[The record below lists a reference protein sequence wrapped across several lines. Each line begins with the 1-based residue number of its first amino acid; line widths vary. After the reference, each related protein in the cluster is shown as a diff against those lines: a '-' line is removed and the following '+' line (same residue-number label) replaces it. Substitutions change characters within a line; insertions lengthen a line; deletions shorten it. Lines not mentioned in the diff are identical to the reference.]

1 MSYLRSL
8 IMKKNDILL
17 IGILLLI
24 VAIWWGGSWWAG
36 RGVVAS
42 QVLIWQDTVLVGTY
56 QLNGNQNVI
65 LPIDSNYGHNK
76 MIIENGSVRMLEADC
91 PDQVCVHTAPISKP
105 GQTIVCLPNRVV
117 IEITG
122 SGEVL
127 IDDISQ

>member
-1 MSYLRSL
+1 M
-8 IMKKNDILL
+8 IKKNDILL
-17 IGILLLI
+17 ICILLLI

-36 RGVVAS
+36 RGVMAS
-42 QVLIWQDTVLVGTY
+42 QVLIWQDKVLVGTY
-56 QLNGNQNVI
+56 PLNRTQSVI
-65 LPIDSNYGHNK
+65 LPLDSKYGHNK
-76 MIIENGSVRMLEADC
+76 LVIENDSVRMLEADC
-91 PDQVCVHTAPISKP
+91 PDQVCVHTGPISKP

>member
-1 MSYLRSL
+1 
-8 IMKKNDILL
+8 MKKNDILL

-24 VAIWWGGSWWAG
+24 VAIWWGGSWWAS

-76 MIIENGSVRMLEADC
+76 MMIENGSVRMLEADC

-122 SGEVL
+122 IGEVL